1 MQHESIKPYSENQE
15 RAGEYAVADMKA
27 ASKSDLIIILTDEAG
42 TGMHTEL
49 GGAINNFMRIGKPL
63 IYAVGEH
70 FNTNLFFFHPAV
82 RRRKTIEKVIK
93 ELRDSN

>member
-1 MQHESIKPYSENQE
+1 
-15 RAGEYAVADMKA
+15 
-27 ASKSDLIIILTDEAG
+27 
-42 TGMHTEL
+42 MHTEL